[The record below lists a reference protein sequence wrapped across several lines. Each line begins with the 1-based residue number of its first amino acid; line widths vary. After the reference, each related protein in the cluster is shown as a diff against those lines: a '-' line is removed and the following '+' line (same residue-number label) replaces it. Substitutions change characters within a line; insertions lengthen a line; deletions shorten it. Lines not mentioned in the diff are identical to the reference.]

1 MGYYTD
7 FSLTTTPL
15 SDEELSII
23 LEEFAEL
30 GVFYDARV
38 QADQSIDAGDS
49 YKWYD
54 WDKDMAALSVE
65 VPDVLFTM
73 HGVGDGSEDMWNA
86 YIQNGAI
93 QYCPARIVYD
103 DYNPKKMKQ
112 IIPPRMSDFKAEV
125 ADLL

>member
-1 MGYYTD
+1 MGYYTY

-23 LEEFAEL
+23 LEKFREY
-30 GVFYDARV
+30 GVFHDARV

-54 WDKDMAALSVE
+54 WDEDMVALSIE
-65 VPDVLFTM
+65 VPGVLFTM
-73 HGVGDGSEDMWNA
+73 HGVGDESEDMWDA

-93 QYCPARIVYD
+93 QHCPARIVYD
-103 DYNPKKMKQ
+103 DYDPKKMKQ
-112 IIPPRMSDFKAEV
+112 IIPPRTPDFKAEV